1 MSLYFSE
8 DNNLEIMKL
17 FVTSVYITV
26 KLFQFRSVLSTWLVK
41 LRSSNPARLGAPGLV
56 AWFIQSSLN
65 APKIDDI
72 QPIWGFAEHTE
83 DCRTHLQNTLADC
96 RTRYGVAKG
105 SYHASWVRSN
115 IATPGVSPCF
125 SPMLYVR
132 PLGRGHDTY
141 SPLTFNIY
149 ICKASG
155 VWSPGRY
162 ILDVTH
168 EEWLPPQS
176 RPCYSTTLW
185 HTCTA

>member
-1 MSLYFSE
+1 MSISLFNFSIPFSF
-8 DNNLEIMKL
+8 DHVSCVHLI
-17 FVTSVYITV
+17 
-26 KLFQFRSVLSTWLVK
+26 R
-41 LRSSNPARLGAPGLV
+41 PGSGSRT
-56 AWFIQSSLN
+56 SSLVH
-65 APKIDDI
+65 PIFSRWRQQDFKIDDI

-105 SYHASWVRSN
+105 SYHASWVHLS

-149 ICKASG
+149 VCKASG

-162 ILDVTH
+162 SLAVTH
-168 EEWLPPQS
+168 NEWLPPQS
-176 RPCYSTTLW
+176 IPCYSTHFDTRVYCQNHTL
-185 HTCTA
+185 